1 MTAFE
6 LKERRF
12 TEGSGTLEAGHPGTP
27 EPASAKGPNPDIP
40 MGQAVDSG
48 TVDAGKRKMTELR
61 GLARVT
67 QGNK

>member
-6 LKERRF
+6 LKEIRF
-12 TEGSGTLEAGHPGTP
+12 TEGSRTLEAGHPGTP
-27 EPASAKGPNPDIP
+27 EPASANPDIP
-40 MGQAVDSG
+40 MGQALDSS
-48 TVDAGKRKMTELR
+48 TLDAGKRKMTELR